1 MHFLAIFNAIS
12 LQLEMYSRT
21 RLIDWAVIIS
31 MAAIW
36 ALIFSDGIAAVSKQQ
51 KGIEKDH
58 MRLQVTTWFY
68 NLCVEA
74 TANLPYSRKLEREA
88 DRVGLEIAA
97 KACVDIR
104 EAPTY
109 WRDMDTRSKIGDQP
123 QQPPDV
129 ISTHPSHGER
139 AERINDYMDRALKLR
154 AECNCPP
161 LPRHDPRIDS
171 VLRAAAADQHLI
183 NAGKL

>member
-1 MHFLAIFNAIS
+1 
-12 LQLEMYSRT
+12 
-21 RLIDWAVIIS
+21 

-36 ALIFSDGIAAVSKQQ
+36 ALIFSDGIAAVSVN
-51 KGIEKDH
+51 KGKVRKSC
-58 MRLQVTTWFY
+58 MLLQITTWFY
-68 NLCVEA
+68 SLCVEA
-74 TANLPYSRKLEREA
+74 TLNLPYSRKLEREA

-97 KACVDIR
+97 KACIDIR

-109 WRDMDTRSKIGDQP
+109 WRDMDTRSKIGDRP
-123 QQPPDV
+123 RQPPDV

-139 AERINDYMDRALKLR
+139 AERINDYIDQALKLR

-161 LPRHDPRIDS
+161 LPRHDPRVGSI
-171 VLRAAAADQHLI
+171 LRAAAVDERLI